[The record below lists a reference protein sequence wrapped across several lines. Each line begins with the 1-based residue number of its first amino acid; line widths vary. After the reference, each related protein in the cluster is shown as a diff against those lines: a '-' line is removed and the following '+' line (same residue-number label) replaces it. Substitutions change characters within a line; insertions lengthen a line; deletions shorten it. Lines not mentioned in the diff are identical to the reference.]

1 VLIWGATTPQG
12 VNSVQGRFAISD
24 VVSVEDCV
32 TDLIRWENSQYREL
46 IAERMEWTNSLFHT
60 LPGAGGRVNN

>member
-1 VLIWGATTPQG
+1 
-12 VNSVQGRFAISD
+12 
-24 VVSVEDCV
+24 V
-32 TDLIRWENSQYREL
+32 TDLIRWENSEYREL